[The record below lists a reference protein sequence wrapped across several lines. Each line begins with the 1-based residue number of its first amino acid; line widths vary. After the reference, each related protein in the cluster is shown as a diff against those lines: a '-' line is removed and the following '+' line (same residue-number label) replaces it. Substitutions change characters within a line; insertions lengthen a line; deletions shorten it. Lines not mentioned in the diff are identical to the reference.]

1 MSVSNDLVQMK
12 VFIFVFLM
20 VVLGFK
26 VNASILLEGLSEALS
41 ETPYSA
47 VVTPIKY
54 SKIVKAENHE
64 SIVTIQAQINTQVR
78 GELPELITFIAVMDI
93 EDSLGKVGEPILI
106 AFCQFENNLYFA
118 GVGAAFDVNDQI
130 IHHAKMVTKGL
141 SKTQSR
147 FEFCH

>member
-1 MSVSNDLVQMK
+1 MK
-12 VFIFVFLM
+12 VLIFVFLM
-20 VVLGFK
+20 AVLGF
-26 VNASILLEGLSEALS
+26 NAHASTLLEGLSEALS

-64 SIVTIQAQINTQVR
+64 SIVTIQAQVNTPIR

-93 EDSLGKVGEPILI
+93 EEFLGKVGQPILI
-106 AFCQFENNLYFA
+106 AFCQSGNDLYFA
-118 GVGAAFDVNDQI
+118 GVGAAFDVTEQI
-130 IHHAKMVTKGL
+130 IHHAKIVTKGL

>member
-1 MSVSNDLVQMK
+1 MK
-12 VFIFVFLM
+12 VLIFVFLM
-20 VVLGFK
+20 AVLGF
-26 VNASILLEGLSEALS
+26 NAHASTLLEGLSEALS

-64 SIVTIQAQINTQVR
+64 SIVTIQAQVNTPIR

-93 EDSLGKVGEPILI
+93 EESLGKVGQPILI
-106 AFCQFENNLYFA
+106 AFCQSGNDLYFA
-118 GVGAAFDVNDQI
+118 GVGAAFDVTEQI
-130 IHHAKMVTKGL
+130 IHHAKIVTKGL